1 MPLGDGAQLAQPDNA
16 DILLD
21 NVDVDDPVVGSF
33 PFVFDPA
40 EQRW

>member
-1 MPLGDGAQLAQPDNA
+1 MQLVDGAKRARLDDA

-21 NVDVDDPVVGSF
+21 YVDHLVIGSF
-33 PFVFDPA
+33 PGVFDPA

>member
-1 MPLGDGAQLAQPDNA
+1 LPLVEHAQLAQLDDA

-21 NVDVDDPVVGSF
+21 NVDHLAVDSF
-33 PFVFDPA
+33 PGVFDPA